1 MRILMLVFNP
11 VGKGTY
17 WRALYLARGLARV
30 GHEVTL
36 LATSRTRRWGFD
48 VRADEQVGVTLVES
62 PDLLWGGLRSG
73 WDVWD
78 VMARMWWLR
87 QRPFEL
93 IHAFE
98 SRPTVIFPARYG
110 QKRHGSVLVLDWCD
124 WFGKGGS
131 VEERPNKWLRGVLRP
146 LETHFETHYRTYA
159 DGTTVINSVLHR
171 RAVELGVD
179 EHTIFHLPN
188 GGNLAELHLMPQEA
202 AREEL
207 GLPTDA
213 LLIGYVG
220 ALFAQDARLMAQ
232 AFDRVYA
239 QEPRARL
246 VLVGYVN
253 VPVEELVRERTAV
266 LRTGPLSF
274 SQISTYLSACDLCWL
289 PLADSGANQGRF
301 PLKLND
307 YMALGKPVVAT
318 AVGDIPQLIHK
329 GQFGLVA
336 PAEPDALAAQ
346 VVALLHNPQLRA
358 EMGVRARLLTE
369 EEFNWDDIAQ
379 RLERYYQQLLS
390 VTSQEKAG

>member
-36 LATSRTRRWGFD
+36 LATSRTRRLGFV
-48 VRADEQVGVTLVES
+48 VRADDQAGVTLVET

-73 WDVWD
+73 WDMWD
-78 VMARMWWLR
+78 VAARIWWLR
-87 QRPFEL
+87 KRPFDL

-98 SRPTVIFPARYG
+98 SRPTVILPARYV
-110 QKRHGSVLVLDWCD
+110 QKRQDSVLVLDWCD

-131 VEERPNKWLRGVLRP
+131 VEERPNKLMRGVLRP
-146 LETHFETHYRTYA
+146 LETYFENHYRTDA
-159 DGTTVINSVLHR
+159 DGTTVINSVLR
-171 RAVELGVD
+171 QRAVELGVA
-179 EHTIFHLPN
+179 ESTIFYLPN
-188 GGNLAELHLMPQEA
+188 GGNLEELHPVPQAEA
-202 AREEL
+202 RSQL
-207 GLPTDA
+207 GLTSDT

-246 VLVGYVN
+246 VLAGYVN
-253 VPVEELVRERTAV
+253 FPLESMVQVPTAI

-274 SQISTYLSACDLCWL
+274 SQISAYLSACDLCWL
-289 PLADSGANQGRF
+289 PLADSGANRGRF

-318 AVGDIPQLIHK
+318 AVGDIPQLIEK
-329 GQFGLVA
+329 GHFGLVA
-336 PAEPDALAAQ
+336 PAEPEALAAQ
-346 VVALLHNPQLRA
+346 VVALLHNSHLRD
-358 EMGVRARLLTE
+358 EMGHRARLLTE
-369 EEFNWDDIAQ
+369 QEFNWDDIAQ
-379 RLERYYQQLLS
+379 RLEQYYQQLLR
-390 VTSQEKAG
+390 VTSRQ